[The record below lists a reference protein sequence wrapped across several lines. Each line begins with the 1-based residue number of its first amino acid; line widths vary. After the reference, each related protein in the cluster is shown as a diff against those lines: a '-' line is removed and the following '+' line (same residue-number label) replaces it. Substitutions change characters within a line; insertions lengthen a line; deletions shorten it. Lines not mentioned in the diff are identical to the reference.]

1 MPRFLGGIFGD
12 TVGFS
17 TYVTDTKGVYNMN
30 DQYWMK
36 RQGGWRKFQAS
47 GGNIDAAE
55 PGNGYTYHVFT
66 SPGTLTCTG
75 TSDSIEYLCVG
86 GGGAGGW
93 NDVGGGGGAGAF
105 RSGTL
110 SSGTA
115 GNVTITVGE
124 AGTTNPTSPHRGNDG
139 ADSVISG
146 PAITTITSDGG
157 GGGGAGNLSQPNKN
171 AVYSGN
177 GSAGGGGWKGG
188 EGASGGTYGN
198 NGGDG
203 NTNGGG
209 STNAGGGGGAGSA
222 GETKPSPAPHTGF
235 AAGGNGSPLPGYA
248 GPLFP
253 TMPTD
258 WKTAT
263 GPTGL
268 YAGGGGGGGDNAP
281 QNARPPG
288 GGGQGGTGGCS
299 GPHNSA
305 SNAISNT
312 GSGGGGATGCGESGA
327 SNGGDGIVIVRY
339 QD

>member
-17 TYVTDTKGVYNMN
+17 TFVSNTKGVYGMN
-30 DQYWMK
+30 DQYWTK
-36 RQGGWRKFQAS
+36 REGGWRGFSAS
-47 GGNIDAAE
+47 GGNIDGAE

-66 SPGTLTCTG
+66 SPGTLTCSG
-75 TSDSIEYLCVG
+75 SASIEYLCIG

-93 NDVGGGGGAGAF
+93 NDVGGGGGAGAM

-110 SSGTA
+110 SSDTA
-115 GNVTITVGE
+115 GTVTVSIGE
-124 AGTTNPTSPHRGNDG
+124 GGAVNPSSPHRGGDG
-139 ADSVISG
+139 EASSLSG

-157 GGGGAGNLSQPNKN
+157 GGGGAGNNSQPNKN

-198 NGGDG
+198 DGGDG

-222 GETKPSPAPHTGF
+222 GETKPSPAPHNGF
-235 AAGGNGSPLPGYA
+235 AAGGNGSPLPAYA

-253 TMPTD
+253 TMPSD
-258 WKTAT
+258 WKNAT

-281 QNARPPG
+281 QGSRPPG

-299 GPHNSA
+299 GGNESA
-305 SNAISNT
+305 TVGLANMGA
-312 GSGGGGATGCGESGA
+312 GGGGATGCGGSGA
-327 SNGGDGIVIVRY
+327 AAGGDGIVICRY
-339 QD
+339 LS